1 MYCVIPF
8 AGYPGEGKY
17 VSAEDTEVAAIAQ
30 NWILTAKGHMI
41 FFLRFR
47 VFCILILM
55 VVTQLYLFAKIH
67 ELYTKDGKLMVILV
81 LIVFLEGY
89 RAIRKCPFFFWITA
103 AGCIKYPMTFRDVLL
118 GASLLL
124 LETLPLP
131 SWKLHVYGT
140 LK

>member
-8 AGYPGEGKY
+8 AGYPREGKY
-17 VSAEDTEVAAIAQ
+17 VSAEDTEVAAIAR

-41 FFLRFR
+41 FFFLRFR
-47 VFCILILM
+47 VFCILVLM

-67 ELYTKDGKLMVILV
+67 ELYTKDAGKLIVTPV

-103 AGCIKYPMTFRDVLL
+103 ADCIKYPMTLRDVLL

-131 SWKLHVYGT
+131 SL
-140 LK
+140 